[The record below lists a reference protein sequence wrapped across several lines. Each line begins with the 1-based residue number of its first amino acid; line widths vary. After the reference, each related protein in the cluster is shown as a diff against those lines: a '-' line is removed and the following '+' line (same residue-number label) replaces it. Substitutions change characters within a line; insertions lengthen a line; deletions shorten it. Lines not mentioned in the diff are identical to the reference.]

1 LNQYQK
7 ENTQIYILFKKPLSK
22 EELNLIRQ
30 TQLNIYDEFK
40 QKIIDGRKIDPSS
53 LEEIAQ
59 GKIWLGDE
67 ALKNGLIDE
76 IGSLETTIKALALNL
91 SLPEYEVIEIV
102 KPLDPKE
109 LFSKIAGRIT
119 QNSLLNDLNT
129 LDQNIEYI
137 KSNHKQVLTLMPY
150 DLELK

>member
-1 LNQYQK
+1 MNQYQK